1 VCQNLALNW
10 LISFFIHLSSFQ
22 HMALAAML
30 PSRTVSSSI
39 NYLMISCL
47 LVQFSLQYF
56 SYSVILI
63 THMLMFLHS
72 PAHWVGKYLLDTN
85 QRRFWYEN
93 RLLKVKHYVY
103 AVYRM
108 TMKMQNRIVMSLV
121 CSQYSNWKWSVSD
134 LVIHTLPAIDWY
146 ISVGLLWS
154 SSVGPVG
161 KVPFD
166 EVAAEFTRRRRA
178 DAHVI
183 VNLNTTKEL
192 FPRNFLDLM
201 QMQLLTTLHKWA
213 PKFFKL

>member
-1 VCQNLALNW
+1 
-10 LISFFIHLSSFQ
+10 
-22 HMALAAML
+22 MALAAML
-30 PSRTVSSSI
+30 PSRIVSSSI

-72 PAHWVGKYLLDTN
+72 PAHWVGKCLLDTN

-93 RLLKVKHYVY
+93 RLPKVKHYVY

-108 TMKMQNRIVMSLV
+108 TMKMQNRIVMNLV
-121 CSQYSNWKWSVSD
+121 GSQYSNWKWSVSD
-134 LVIHTLPAIDWY
+134 FVIHTLPAIDWY

-192 FPRNFLDLM
+192 FPRNFLGLM

-213 PKFFKL
+213 PRFFKL